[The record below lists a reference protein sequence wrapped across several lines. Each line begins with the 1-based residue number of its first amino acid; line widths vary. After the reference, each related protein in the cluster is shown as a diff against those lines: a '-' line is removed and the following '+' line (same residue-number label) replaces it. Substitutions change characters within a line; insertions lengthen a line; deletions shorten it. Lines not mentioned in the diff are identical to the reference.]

1 MNWQKGVY
9 ISVDA
14 SVPLRMD
21 ASRKLER
28 SWVLLTSSGKMQADT
43 EGRQLPS
50 LSWLRYFI
58 SLREF
63 TFKTSRAETV
73 G

>member
-1 MNWQKGVY
+1 
-9 ISVDA
+9 
-14 SVPLRMD
+14 MD
-21 ASRKLER
+21 AGRKLER